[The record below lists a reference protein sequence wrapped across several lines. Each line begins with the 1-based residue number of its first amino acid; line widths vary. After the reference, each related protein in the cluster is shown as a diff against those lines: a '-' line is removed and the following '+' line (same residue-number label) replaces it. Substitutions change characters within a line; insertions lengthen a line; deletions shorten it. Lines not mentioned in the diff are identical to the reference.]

1 MRKFLI
7 LILSLFFSVQFATAQ
22 DMPKVPG
29 DKPKLIVIAVV
40 DQMRFD
46 YLYKFDSY
54 FSNGGFKKLVNEGT
68 VCKNAHHNYLL
79 TQQLPGYVTIMSGA
93 EPSSHG
99 LISDKWVSRVNN
111 ETIEAGVDTKAKAL
125 NAHGKDLYF
134 SPNHLRTSFF
144 SDELSLSNNG
154 RSKIM
159 SIALDG
165 DVAALAGG
173 HTADD
178 AYWFDHGSG
187 NWITST
193 FYHDSLPAWVRQ
205 FNEKKLAD
213 VYLDRKWMPL
223 QPHKEVE
230 DTGKFTLKNFVHD
243 LVNLKRLTNNYR
255 VLKRTPFGN
264 TLTKDFAISAIVNDS
279 LGKDQYTDVM
289 MVGFNAPGYINQ
301 KNGPMSDE
309 IADTYQR
316 LDRDIAHFLS
326 FLDAEIGNENVLFL
340 LTSDR
345 GTGYTPEYLA
355 QNGIPSGEFDH
366 RKMMAI
372 LKAYLN
378 VVYGKGEWI
387 QNYNAKQIYLNH
399 QLIEDAKEDLH
410 EMQERIARFLI
421 QFSGIAD
428 AMPASIM
435 QKSSFTDGVNYMMQN
450 SFHRQRSGDIIIN
463 LEPGWIEQTDK
474 KVLQN
479 SGYNY
484 DVHVPLIW
492 YGWKMPRL
500 TLYRDIKTSDIAVT
514 LSEFLE
520 IAPPNGSTGNV
531 IEELLGR

>member
-1 MRKFLI
+1 MRKLFSFI
-7 LILSLFFSVQFATAQ
+7 LLFVFSTQIVVSQN
-22 DMPKVPG
+22 MPKVPG
-29 DKPKLIVIAVV
+29 DKPRLIVVAVV

-46 YLYKFDSY
+46 YLYKFDNY
-54 FSNGGFKKLVNEGT
+54 FTNEGFKKLVNEGT

-93 EPSSHG
+93 EPASHG
-99 LISDKWVSRVNN
+99 IIADKWVSRVNN
-111 ETIEAGVDTKAKAL
+111 KLIEAGVDNKVKAL
-125 NAHGKDLYF
+125 DAHGEDLYF
-134 SPNHLRTSFF
+134 SPGHLRTSFF

-154 RSKIM
+154 RSKIV

-178 AYWFDHGSG
+178 AFWFDHGSG

-193 FYHDSLPAWVRQ
+193 YYRDSLPTWVKQ
-205 FNEKKLAD
+205 FNAKKLAD

-223 QPHKEVE
+223 QPEKEVE
-230 DTGKFTLKNFVHD
+230 DSGRFTLKGFMHD
-243 LVNLKRLTNNYR
+243 LVNLKNLTNNYR

-264 TLTKDFAISAIVNDS
+264 KLTKDFAISAIVNDS
-279 LGKDQYTDVM
+279 LGKDNHTDVLV
-289 MVGFNAPGYINQ
+289 VGFNAPGYINQ

-326 FLDAEIGNENVLFL
+326 FLEAEIGNEHVLFL
-340 LTSDR
+340 LTADR
-345 GTGYTPEYLA
+345 GTGYTPKYLKK
-355 QNGIPSGEFDH
+355 NGIPAGEFDH
-366 RKMMAI
+366 KKMTAV

-387 QNYNAKQIYLNH
+387 QNYSSKQIYLNH
-399 QLIEDAKEDLH
+399 QLIEDAKENLH

-428 AMPASIM
+428 AMPTSVL
-435 QKSSFTDGVNYMMQN
+435 QKSSFMEGINYQMQN
-450 SFHRQRSGDIIIN
+450 SYHMQRSGDVIIN